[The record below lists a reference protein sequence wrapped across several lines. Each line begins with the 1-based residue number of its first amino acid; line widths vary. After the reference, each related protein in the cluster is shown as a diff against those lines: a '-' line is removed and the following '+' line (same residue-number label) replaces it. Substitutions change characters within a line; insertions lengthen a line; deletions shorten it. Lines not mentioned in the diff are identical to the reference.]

1 FGQDFRYVPGLPLG
15 KPGDYL
21 TNKLTDAAIGFI
33 DSAGERPFFLLLTHH
48 APHTPIEAPTK
59 LVDHFQSKLR
69 PESKHQNAG
78 YAAMIKSLDDNVGR
92 VLDHLQHRGLAEKT
106 IVVFTSDNGGYIGV
120 DRKSPFTAP
129 CTNNFP
135 LRSGKGSLYEGGIR
149 VPLLV
154 RWPGVAAGERTQP
167 VTTCDLFFTLLA
179 AAGLTLAG
187 DQPPDGVNLS
197 PLVRDPQAKIARDT
211 LHWHYPHYYETTTP
225 VSAIRAG
232 DWKLLEYFED
242 SHRELFNLRDDP
254 QEMRD
259 LAAAQPEKTAQ
270 LSQQL
275 AAWRS
280 NVGAKLPQPNPQYRG
295 KQ

>member
-1 FGQDFRYVPGLPLG
+1 
-15 KPGDYL
+15 
-21 TNKLTDAAIGFI
+21 
-33 DSAGERPFFLLLTHH
+33 
-48 APHTPIEAPTK
+48 
-59 LVDHFQSKLR
+59 
-69 PESKHQNAG
+69 
-78 YAAMIKSLDDNVGR
+78 MIKSLDDNVGR

-120 DRKSPFTAP
+120 DRKSAFTAP

-167 VTTCDLFFTLLA
+167 VTTCDLFFTLLT
-179 AAGLTLAG
+179 AAGLTLAR

-225 VSAIRAG
+225 VSAIREG

-242 SHRELFNLRDDP
+242 SRRELFNLRDDP

-270 LSQQL
+270 LSRQL
-275 AAWRS
+275 AAWRK

-295 KQ
+295 KP